1 MGQDKR
7 RHQRLMVNLPVQ
19 AQLGSGDVQSLDVV
33 DISPSGMQIRSSD
46 FETLKRG
53 FDAQQNH
60 AEFGIQ
66 ILARMAWVQN
76 NVDGDYL
83 TGWEFVLGDSG
94 GNRGLAD
101 EEPEPE
107 TENRRH
113 SRLQIELAVQA
124 HVGSGKYENVEV
136 VDISPPGMQIRC
148 TDFDMLKEGLDVH
161 TNRAQFS
168 ILLEARL
175 AWVQPGVDDSYF
187 TGWEFDVD
195 TDEERIG

>member
-136 VDISPPGMQIRC
+136 VDISPSGMQIRC

-175 AWVQPGVDDSYF
+175 AWVQTGDDDAYF

>member
-136 VDISPPGMQIRC
+136 VDISPSGMQIRC

-175 AWVQPGVDDSYF
+175 AWVQ
-187 TGWEFDVD
+187 
-195 TDEERIG
+195 